1 MQKRLTITLNEVVYE
16 ALHQKIGRG
25 NISRFIEALVRPH
38 VVGEDI
44 LSENLEAGYRAM
56 ARDEVRE
63 REALAWS
70 EMAVAD
76 IADDMK

>member
-1 MQKRLTITLNEVVYE
+1 MRKRLTITLDEAVYE

-25 NISRFIEALVRPH
+25 NISRFIENLARPY
-38 VVGEDI
+38 VVE
-44 LSENLEAGYRAM
+44 SLEAGYQAM